1 MRRSTRPG
9 RTRSVLLIPI
19 LFSLALSSCV
29 STYSRVPAPYKQTFS
44 DEIGRVKID
53 PDSVDPRVQYRPGLV
68 QPTPVSRVIRDT
80 ESGSYVAK
88 DEYIVL
94 LKTGQNPD
102 DLLAEL
108 KEAKISASLT
118 GYVPTFRLVQLQS
131 LEDAEGTAL
140 CRIRA
145 LPSVETIH
153 PHYVRKG
160 QANDQKGAA
169 WHIARYGLQDVWKKT
184 DGSGVLL
191 AVLDTGLDVSLP
203 AWGNRITSPYSVL
216 TRSSRFEDGETKRG
230 GDVLRV
236 VDHGTRVASVASAGE
251 MNGTST
257 GIAPGA
263 QIMPIQVIGFHK
275 VEEELYTND
284 LTILEGLARAMAF
297 KAQIIN
303 VSLGTD
309 YARALRRASTE
320 SREHVLRTIQRES
333 KAVREIY
340 NGPFEMARTLNVW
353 IVVAAGNSADSADNE
368 PIASHPYVIS
378 VGAIDSE
385 DRRASFS
392 NCGSTVS
399 TYAPGVGVP
408 TLLPGGTLVASSG
421 TSFSAPYVS
430 GILALIRAHHPRLSF
445 EQAKT
450 LVAKTNIST
459 RMSILPVGNVLPV
472 FDPIGLFALNGIP
485 VSRDIHRS
493 KRRFYERFHDIF
505 IDAKDSDDLKLIKIL
520 AYYSRVTTYSPAD
533 PEAQAAF
540 PLVPKRFDVIRSKDP
555 ASLSIN
561 EASLLGDAPLTD
573 EQIAYFRE
581 KIPTNDYI
589 ALIVWKKNHR
599 SAVPLLLA
607 RLKKSQFNG
616 NTLSVLAAWNEKGT
630 HEHVVNYMKMLHK
643 RPSWQEDEASA
654 MLALVRTVSSLSDED
669 RALLAACVPRYREEF
684 FAMARGNLVERH
696 ANNVVEAL
704 IQAGNRDGIVLAL
717 DGADQIQRSLNRMKP
732 DEESNDLLEL
742 IRNSR
747 EALGVRLE
755 DLQRQI
761 NESTAFS
768 VRFNHQA
775 PYLER
780 ERTRSQFLQYIK
792 NAQYRNGKFY
802 ER

>member
-1 MRRSTRPG
+1 MRLSTRPG
-9 RTRSVLLIPI
+9 HTRVLFIPI
-19 LFSLALSSCV
+19 LFSLILWSCF

-44 DEIGRVKID
+44 DEIGSVKVD
-53 PDSVDPRVQYRPGLV
+53 PESIDPRVQYRPGLV
-68 QPTPVSRVIRDT
+68 QPTPVSRVIRDA

-118 GYVPTFRLVQLQS
+118 GYVPTFRLVQLQA
-131 LEDAEGTAL
+131 LEDTEGGAL
-140 CRIRA
+140 SKIRV
-145 LPSVETIH
+145 LPSVEQIH

-160 QANDQKGAA
+160 QANPQKGAA
-169 WHIARYGLQDVWKKT
+169 WHIARYGLEDVWKRT
-184 DGSGVLL
+184 NGSGVVL
-191 AVLDTGLDVSLP
+191 AVLDTGLDISLP

-251 MNGTST
+251 MNGIST

-263 QIMPIQVIGFHK
+263 QIMPVQVIGFHK

-309 YARALRRASTE
+309 YARALRGAPSE
-320 SREHVLRTIQRES
+320 SRENVLRTIQRES

-340 NGPFEMARTLNVW
+340 NGPFEMARKLNVW

-392 NCGSTVS
+392 NFGSTVS

-421 TSFSAPYVS
+421 TSFSAPYVT
-430 GILALIRAHHPRLSF
+430 GILALIRSHNPYLSF
-445 EQAKT
+445 EQAKA
-450 LVAKTNIST
+450 LVTKTNIST
-459 RMSILPVGNVLPV
+459 RMSILPAGNVLPV
-472 FDPIGLFALNGIP
+472 FDPIGLFVLNGIP
-485 VSRDIHRS
+485 VKRDVHRS
-493 KRRFYERFHDIF
+493 KRRFYDRFHDIF
-505 IDAKDSDDLKLIKIL
+505 IEAEDSDDLKLTRIL
-520 AYYSRVTTYSPAD
+520 AYYSRVASYSPTD

-540 PLVPKRFDVIRSKDP
+540 PLVPKNFGVIRSRD
-555 ASLSIN
+555 SGSISFN
-561 EASLLGDAPLTD
+561 EAILLGDAPLTD
-573 EQIAYFRE
+573 EQVIYFKE
-581 KIPTNDYI
+581 KLPTNDYL
-589 ALIVWKKNHR
+589 ALTLWKKNHR
-599 SAVPLLLA
+599 AAIPLLLA
-607 RLKKSQFNG
+607 RLKQKQFNG
-616 NTLSVLAAWNEKGT
+616 NTLSTLAAWNEEGT
-630 HEHVVNYMKMLHK
+630 HEHIVNYMKMLHA
-643 RPSWQEDEASA
+643 RPAWQEDEAPA
-654 MLALVRTVSSLSDED
+654 MLALVRTASSLSDHD
-669 RALLAACVPRYREEF
+669 KALLAACVPRYREEF
-684 FAMARGNLVERH
+684 FEMARENLVERH

-717 DGADQIQRSLNRMKP
+717 DGADQIQRSLSRMKP
-732 DEESNDLLEL
+732 DEESNDFLDL

-780 ERTRSQFLQYIK
+780 ERARSQFLQYIK